1 MNKSDEASLETS
13 LPKAGINTPASLT
26 AFLQSRAAT
35 WTVLI
40 YQIIV
45 LICFAAIPVFA
56 LNWLR
61 LPFIGTFIDHTLAF
75 NVVGQ
80 VQSNVLDQNKVSLLF
95 GYQLTALNNE
105 PIHSTNQL
113 YEALTHFQP
122 GDTVKLTIKPS
133 IGPSTTQEITL
144 GTYPLTG
151 QVTLFYIPYLVG
163 LICLFSSLWVFS
175 QRHGDAAGR
184 AFALFTAST
193 ALLAAGVFDLFTTH
207 HLTYLWTFSLA
218 LTGGAIINL
227 AVLFPEEIRLVSH
240 YPLLRWSG
248 YVPAFVLAAISLPT
262 LYNLEQPA
270 AHVTAWRAELIF
282 SGIAAIAFI
291 GWTIIQR
298 ASSRSPIVREQARLI
313 LWGAGLS
320 IAPIASW
327 FFFAS
332 IGSSLS
338 FSPYLLLPAGIFPAV
353 TAYAIL
359 RYRLLNTDYIFSRV
373 VSYTLLSVLAVAGYA
388 LFVSGLS
395 LIFGNIISAN
405 NPILIGLMVFILAIL
420 LNPLRLTLQ
429 KQVDAVFF
437 RGQSVIRQRIEA
449 FTRELTQAMDIPS
462 VLERLYETVD
472 QVFYPSLFHIFVYDT
487 LTDQYAAAP
496 IKDGIT
502 SSDLRFPMSSAL
514 VHTLSKRRS
523 SIFIGASETLP
534 LPLQMERAR
543 LALLGAQLF
552 IPLPGQQQL
561 VGWLALG
568 PKRSGE
574 PYNQRDLGYL
584 ESLSDQAA
592 LAIERAQVIANL
604 ERRVHEMDVLTRVAQ
619 GINITLAFDD
629 ILELIYAQT
638 NQVVPNRDF
647 RIVLYE
653 KSIDR
658 IYYAFFL
665 EDDERLN
672 HKENLAITANQ
683 GLEVEVIR
691 SRRSLVTDDYA
702 RECRGRGVMPEANG
716 VFAWMGVPLNAG
728 AEVIGAISLASRE
741 AAIVYTEQQLN
752 LLQAI
757 ADQAAGAIVKARLL
771 QETESHAKQLASLND
786 IGRSLTSTLELQPL
800 LNQILLNASDILNC
814 EAGSLFLL
822 DTQTDEMV
830 FEVTAGPV
838 ADDLV
843 GKRLPPGTGL
853 VGEAVRTQKPV
864 ISNDVRRT
872 KGWYESTDKQTGF
885 VTRDL
890 LVVPMQVKERVI
902 GVIEVI
908 NKKDGTPFDSEDQE
922 LLSTFASQAAI
933 AIENA
938 RLYTQTDEALSARVE
953 EMSVMQRIDRELN
966 ASLDLERAMNIT
978 LDWCM
983 RQSKADAG
991 MLGLIDEGD
1000 SGQPERLR
1008 VMVSQGYTKELD
1020 KFSKTTLE
1028 SNNENEGLH
1037 YLPVD
1042 FPALQ
1047 EALENSRPQSHH
1059 FPQMNEEPNSS
1070 NPIEEVDPLIES
1082 SLGTTSKGLLSGAKS
1097 QAVIPIRREEKVIGI
1112 ILLESCTI
1120 EVYPQE
1126 IVTFLSRLSDHA
1138 AIAIAN
1144 GQLYADLQAANLA
1157 KSDFVSLVSHE
1168 LKTPMTSIKG
1178 YADLLAQGAVGPITD
1193 IQANFLSTI
1202 RTNVNRMA
1210 TLVSDLADVSR
1221 IEAGRLHLEFSAVP
1235 LSEAVDEV
1243 IRSAKA
1249 QMEEKQQTLQLQ
1261 IPADLPAV
1269 WGDRTRIIQVLTNL
1283 ISNAHKYS
1291 PASGQIIISAE
1302 RSSNQWDPN
1311 GAPEVV
1317 HIAVQDSGFGI
1328 SPEDQKKIFQ
1338 KFFRSEDPNIRDAP
1352 GTGLG
1357 LNITRYLV
1365 EMQGGCIWFESE
1377 LGTGTTFHFT
1387 IPITAMA

>member
-1 MNKSDEASLETS
+1 MNKSDEASFESSLATTGQTTS
-13 LPKAGINTPASLT
+13 PSLIT
-26 AFLQSRAAT
+26 FLQGRIAP
-35 WTVLI
+35 WGVLL

-45 LICFAAIPVFA
+45 LICLAAILVFA
-56 LNWLR
+56 LM
-61 LPFIGTFIDHTLAF
+61 GTFPLA
-75 NVVGQ
+75 GR
-80 VQSNVLDQNKVSLLF
+80 
-95 GYQLTALNNE
+95 
-105 PIHSTNQL
+105 
-113 YEALTHFQP
+113 
-122 GDTVKLTIKPS
+122 
-133 IGPSTTQEITL
+133 
-144 GTYPLTG
+144 
-151 QVTLFYIPYLVG
+151 VTFFYIPYLVG
-163 LICLFSSLWVFS
+163 LICLGSSLWVFS
-175 QRHGDAAGR
+175 QRWGDSAGR
-184 AFALFTAST
+184 AFAIFAASA
-193 ALLAAGVFDLFTTH
+193 ALTAAGIFDLLTTQ
-207 HLTYLWTFSLA
+207 HLIYLWIFSLA
-218 LTGGAIINL
+218 FSSGALINL
-227 AVLFPEEIRLVSH
+227 ALLFPGEIRLVNRHPFISW
-240 YPLLRWSG
+240 LG
-248 YVPAFVLAAISLPT
+248 YVLAFGIAAIALPGFSNIAQPSTYLAA
-262 LYNLEQPA
+262 
-270 AHVTAWRAELIF
+270 WRMESIF
-282 SGIAAIAFI
+282 SGIAAAAFI
-291 GWTIIQR
+291 GWMIIQR
-298 ASSRSPIVREQARLI
+298 VSSRSPIVREQARLI

-320 IAPIASW
+320 IAPLTTW
-327 FFFAS
+327 FLLAS
-332 IGSSLS
+332 IWPGII
-338 FSPYLLLPAGIFPAV
+338 FSPYLLLPTGIFPAV
-353 TAYAIL
+353 IAYTIL
-359 RYRLLNTDYIFSRV
+359 RYRRLNTDYIFSRV
-373 VSYTLLSVLAVAGYA
+373 VSYTMLSVMAVAGYA
-388 LFVSGLS
+388 LLVSGLS

-405 NPILIGLMVFILAIL
+405 NPILIGLMIFILALL
-420 LNPLRLTLQ
+420 LNPIRLRLQ
-429 KQVDAVFF
+429 KQVDTVFF
-437 RGQSVIRQRIEA
+437 RGQEVFRQRIQE

-462 VLERLYETVD
+462 VLERLHDTVD
-472 QVFYPSLFHIFVYDT
+472 QVFYPSLLHIFVYDPM
-487 LTDQYAAAP
+487 TDQYAAAP
-496 IKDGIT
+496 TKEGET
-502 SSDLRFPMSSAL
+502 SSDLRFPTSSAL
-514 VHTLSKRRS
+514 VQTLSKKHS
-523 SIFIGASETLP
+523 SIYIGTSETLP
-534 LPLQMERAR
+534 LQLQMERAR

-592 LAIERAQVIANL
+592 LAVERAQVIANL
-604 ERRVHEMDVLTRVAQ
+604 ERRVREMDVLTRVAQ
-619 GINITLAFDD
+619 GINITLDFDN
-629 ILELIYAQT
+629 IMELIYAQT
-638 NQVVPNRDF
+638 NQVIPARDF

-653 KSIDR
+653 KSANSL
-658 IYYAFFL
+658 YYAFFL

-672 HKENLAITANQ
+672 QKENQAIPANQ
-683 GLEVEVIR
+683 GLEGEVIR

-702 RECRGRGVMPEANG
+702 RECRGRGVMPEGHG
-716 VFAWMGVPLNAG
+716 VYAWLGVPLNAG

-741 AAIVYTEQQLN
+741 STTIYTEQQLN

-786 IGRSLTSTLELQPL
+786 IGQSLTSTLDLQPL
-800 LNQILLNASDILNC
+800 LNQILLSASDILNC
-814 EAGSLFLL
+814 EAGSLFLV
-822 DTQTDEMV
+822 DKQTDELV
-830 FEVTAGPV
+830 FEVTVGPV
-838 ADDLV
+838 AGDLV

-853 VGEAVRTQKPV
+853 VGEAVRTQNPV
-864 ISNDVRRT
+864 ISNDVRRS

-890 LVVPMQVKERVI
+890 LVIPMQVKELVI

-908 NKKDGTPFDSEDQE
+908 NKKDGTPFDLEDQE

-983 RQSKADAG
+983 RQSKSDAG
-991 MLGLIDEGD
+991 MVGLIDVGD

-1008 VMVSQGYTKELD
+1008 VMVSHGYTTELD
-1020 KFSKTTLE
+1020 KLTKAITE
-1028 SNNENEGLH
+1028 SNNENGELH
-1037 YLPVD
+1037 FLPID
-1042 FPALQ
+1042 FPAFQ
-1047 EALENSRPQSHH
+1047 DVLENSKAQSHR
-1059 FPQMNEEPNSS
+1059 FSRIKDESTSS
-1070 NPIEEVDPLIES
+1070 GGSEEVDSLIKNANGIPFE
-1082 SLGTTSKGLLSGAKS
+1082 GLLAGARS

-1112 ILLESCTI
+1112 ILLESATM

-1193 IQANFLSTI
+1193 IQANFLGTI
-1202 RTNVNRMA
+1202 RANVNRMA

-1249 QMEEKQQTLQLQ
+1249 QIEEKQQSLLLQ

-1269 WGDRTRIIQVLTNL
+1269 WGDRNRIIQALTNL
-1283 ISNAHKYS
+1283 VSNAHKYS
-1291 PASGQIIISAE
+1291 PANGEIKISAE
-1302 RSSNQWDPN
+1302 SSTNQWDPN

-1317 HIAVQDSGFGI
+1317 HVTVQDSGFGI
-1328 SPEDQKKIFQ
+1328 SLEDQKKIFQ

-1365 EMQGGCIWFESE
+1365 EMQGGRVWFESE
-1377 LGTGTTFHFT
+1377 LGAGTTFHFT